1 MSHASPQIID
11 VTFEN
16 AQATLIDESMQR
28 PVVVDFWADWCA
40 PCKQLMPI
48 LEKLA
53 MEYNGAFLLAKVNAD
68 EMQGISQQF
77 GVRSLPTVMVIQN
90 GQPVDGFT
98 GAQTEGFIREMLDK
112 VLPKP
117 EDEMLARAQ
126 QLMATEQFNEALAVL
141 RDARQAA
148 PSRSDIAILTAHC
161 CAELNKTDEAT
172 ALLADVPMVDQD
184 SHYQQVKALIEL
196 KREAADTP
204 EIRSLQEQLAAQPDD
219 QHLQYQLAVQFSQ
232 VGREAEALSLLYD
245 ILKIDREFADNGA
258 RRTYLDILKALGNKD
273 PLAIEFQ
280 RKLYSLLY

>member
-1 MSHASPQIID
+1 MSYASPHIVD

-53 MEYNGAFLLAKVNAD
+53 TEYNGAFLLAKVNAD

-90 GQPVDGFT
+90 GQPVDGFA
-98 GAQTEGFIREMLDK
+98 GAQTEGFVREMLDK

-117 EDEMLARAQ
+117 EDEMLANAQ
-126 QLMATEQFNEALAVL
+126 QLMATEQFSEALELL
-141 RDARQAA
+141 RNARQAA
-148 PSRSDIAILTAHC
+148 PTRSDIAIHAAHC
-161 CAELNKTDEAT
+161 NAELNKIDEAT

-184 SHYQQVKALIEL
+184 AHYQQVKALIEL
-196 KREAADTP
+196 KREAADSP
-204 EIRSLQEQLAAQPDD
+204 EIRALQEQLNAQPDD

-232 VGREAEALSLLYD
+232 VGREAEALGLLYD
-245 ILKIDREFADNGA
+245 ILKVDREFADNGA
-258 RRTYLDILKALGNKD
+258 RRAYLDILKALGNKD

>member
-1 MSHASPQIID
+1 MSHASPHIVD

-53 MEYNGAFLLAKVNAD
+53 LEYNGAFLLAKVNAD

-90 GQPVDGFT
+90 GQPVDGFA
-98 GAQTEGFIREMLDK
+98 GAQTEGFVRDMLDK

-117 EDEMLARAQ
+117 EDEMLANAQ
-126 QLMATEQFNEALAVL
+126 QLMATEQFSEALELL
-141 RDARQAA
+141 RNARQAA
-148 PSRSDIAILTAHC
+148 PARSDIAIHAAHC
-161 CAELNKTDEAT
+161 SAELNKTDEAT

-184 SHYQQVKALIEL
+184 AHYQQVKALIEL

-219 QHLQYQLAVQFSQ
+219 RHLQYQLAVQFSQ

-245 ILKIDREFADNGA
+245 ILKVDREFADNGA
-258 RRTYLDILKALGNKD
+258 RRAYLDILKALGNKD